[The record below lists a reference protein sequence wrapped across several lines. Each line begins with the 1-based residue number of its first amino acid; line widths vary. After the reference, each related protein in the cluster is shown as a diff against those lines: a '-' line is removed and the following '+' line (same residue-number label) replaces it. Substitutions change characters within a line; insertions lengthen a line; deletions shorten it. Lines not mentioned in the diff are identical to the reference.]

1 MNQLTTTPTIYK
13 PVFNPDTGKYIDICP
28 YDSGQRNRHPH
39 KCQCNGLIF
48 MKRAQFFSH
57 ILSKTHVK
65 YTEEYDLNTKEVEDL
80 KTENNIL
87 LAEKLLAERKLSN
100 KTFEF
105 VKAVKAIKHL
115 QGENI
120 NLMEFIKKMDTL
132 NEKNSTDLD
141 LLKTKYDIKLEEV
154 NKLEIIIKKYE
165 EYEYDA
171 EDFQDCLE

>member
-13 PVFNPDTGKYIDICP
+13 PTFNPDTGKYIDICP

-48 MKRAQFFSH
+48 MKRAQFLSH

-65 YTEEYDLNTKEVEDL
+65 YIEEYDLNTKEVEDL

-87 LAEKLLAERKLSN
+87 LAEKLLSERKLAN
-100 KTFEF
+100 KSCEF

-115 QGENI
+115 QGENT
-120 NLMEFIKKMDTL
+120 NLMEIIKKMDTL
-132 NEKNSTDLD
+132 NDGNSKDLD
-141 LLKTKYDIKLEEV
+141 VLKTKYQVKLEEV
-154 NKLEIIIKKYE
+154 KKLEIIIKEYE
-165 EYEYDA
+165 AYEYDA
-171 EDFQDCLE
+171 EDFKDCLD